1 MNFDG
6 TPPPAW
12 PDATRNW
19 RGNFFTSFRTG
30 TGVGPLNCMNAFNF
44 TETETTPMLRPH
56 RSRRPVLSLF
66 FVLFIALSGIA
77 PAQQASPFELERAA
91 RKQYQAKEFPAY
103 RKTLE
108 QILELRPNHPRI
120 LYNLAG
126 ACALTGDSAGAL
138 KNLGRI
144 AAMGLYFPAGKD
156 TDFAAI
162 SATPEFRSI
171 LEKLDK
177 NLTPTARGAKLFQL
191 ADKELLTEGIAY
203 DPVEKVHFIGSVHQR
218 KILKISSNGAATE
231 FSKPGD
237 GLWGV
242 FGMSVD
248 AKRRR
253 LWAASSAVPEMK
265 GFTKADDGA
274 SGLFEYDL
282 KTGKLVRAYSLPR
295 NGPHVLGEAIVLP
308 NGDVFTSDSA
318 SRELFRLPFG
328 KTELERFA
336 GPEPFYNLQGL
347 AATPDGKTLYIAD
360 YAKGILKL
368 DLATKNIELLPV
380 PDDVTALGVDG
391 LYLHRGA
398 LVAVQN
404 GVNPNR
410 IVRFILGGKGDRIV
424 RAEIIESNHALFA
437 EPTLGVFVGDDFH
450 YNGRAQWGAFE
461 IADAQQRAAKLV
473 EPMVLS
479 VRIGR

>member
-1 MNFDG
+1 MF
-6 TPPPAW
+6 PI
-12 PDATRNW
+12 
-19 RGNFFTSFRTG
+19 
-30 TGVGPLNCMNAFNF
+30 
-44 TETETTPMLRPH
+44 H
-56 RSRRPVLSLF
+56 RSRRSVLSLLI
-66 FVLFIALSGIA
+66 VLVIALSMAA
-77 PAQQASPFELERAA
+77 PASQTSPFELERAA
-91 RKQYQAKEFPAY
+91 RKQYQAKDFPTY

-108 QILELRPNHPRI
+108 QVLELRPNHPRI

-144 AAMGLYFPAGKD
+144 AAMGLHFPAGKD
-156 TDFAAI
+156 ADFASIAE
-162 SATPEFRSI
+162 SPEFRAI
-171 LEKLDK
+171 LVRLDK
-177 NLTPTARGAKLFQL
+177 NLTPTTHSTKLFQL

-203 DPVEKVHFIGSVHQR
+203 DPAEKVHFIGSIHQR
-218 KILKISSNGAATE
+218 KILKVSANGTTTD
-231 FSKPGD
+231 FSKPED

-253 LWAASSAVPEMK
+253 LWAASAALPEMK

-282 KTGKLVRAYSLPR
+282 KTGKLVRAYPLPR

-318 SRELFRLPFG
+318 SRELFRLPAG

-368 DLATKNIELLPV
+368 DLTTKKLDLLPV

-391 LYLHRGA
+391 LYLHRGT

-410 IVRFILGGKGDRIV
+410 IVRFVLGGKGDRIE

-450 YNGRAQWGAFE
+450 YNGRAQWGTFE
-461 IADAQQRAAKLV
+461 IADAQKRAAKLI

-479 VRIGR
+479 VRIAK